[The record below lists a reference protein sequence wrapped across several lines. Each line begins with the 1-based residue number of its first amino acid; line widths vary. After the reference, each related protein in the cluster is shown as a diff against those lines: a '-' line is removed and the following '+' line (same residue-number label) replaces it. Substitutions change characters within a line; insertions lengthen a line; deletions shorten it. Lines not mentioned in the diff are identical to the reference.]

1 MYDPKTKVW
10 TQGKAM
16 QCKRS
21 AVGVAAL
28 NDRVYICGGYD
39 GITSLST
46 VECYCP
52 KTDSWSTVSIRSSD
66 LFRNALNQVDCCANE
81 ICFFSV
87 GGTDDEIPFS
97 RRCY

>member
-16 QCKRS
+16 QCRRS

-28 NDRVYICGGYD
+28 DDRVYICGGYD
-39 GITSLST
+39 GVTSLST

-52 KTDSWSTVSIRSSD
+52 KTDSWSTVSSAIPFGLICCENEISI
-66 LFRNALNQVDCCANE
+66 LFRLH
-81 ICFFSV
+81 
-87 GGTDDEIPFS
+87 
-97 RRCY
+97 R

>member
-16 QCKRS
+16 QCRRS

-28 NDRVYICGGYD
+28 DDKVYICGGYD
-39 GITSLST
+39 GVTSLST

-52 KTDSWSTVSIRSSD
+52 KTDSWSTVSFVFIFLLYVIEIKSNAKVIWKTEHLCLSCKLIR
-66 LFRNALNQVDCCANE
+66 LHQ
-81 ICFFSV
+81 
-87 GGTDDEIPFS
+87 
-97 RRCY
+97 